1 MIKISPS
8 MLSCDFAHMAQEA
21 KAIVDAGAD
30 MLHIDVMDG
39 HFVPNLTLGAPILKC
54 LAKAVPA
61 YYDVHLMISEPLRYA
76 EDFAKAGADMIV
88 FHLESDSDPDKT
100 IEAIRAL
107 GKRVGIALKPGTPAE
122 AAYPYLDRVDMVLV
136 MTVEPGFG
144 GQSFMADMMPKLSA
158 IRREC
163 DARGL
168 AMDIQVDGGIND
180 KTAAVVAE
188 NGANVLV
195 AGSAVFG
202 KPDYREAIAAIRESA
217 QRAYPLA
224 K

>member
-1 MIKISPS
+1 MIQISPS
-8 MLSCDFAHMAQEA
+8 MLSCDFAHMADEA

-39 HFVPNLTLGAPILKC
+39 HFVPNRTLGAPILKC
-54 LAKAVPA
+54 LSKAVPA
-61 YYDVHLMISEPLRYA
+61 FYDVHLMISDPLRYA
-76 EDFAKAGADMIV
+76 EDFAKAGADLIV

-100 IEAIRAL
+100 IAAIKAL
-107 GKRVGIALKPGTPAE
+107 GKKVGIALKPGTPAQ
-122 AAYPYLDRVDMVLV
+122 AAFPYLDQVDLVLV

-144 GQSFMADMMPKLSA
+144 GQSFMGDLMPKVSA

-168 AMDIQVDGGIND
+168 SMDIQVDGGINEE
-180 KTAAVVAE
+180 TAAVVAQ

-195 AGSAVFG
+195 AGSAVF
-202 KPDYREAIAAIRESA
+202 KQPDYQKAISAIRESA
-217 QRAYPLA
+217 QQAYPRA

>member
-1 MIKISPS
+1 MIQISPS
-8 MLSCDFAHMAQEA
+8 MLSCDFAHMADEA

-39 HFVPNLTLGAPILKC
+39 HFVPNLTLGAPIPKC
-54 LAKAVPA
+54 LSKAVPA
-61 YYDVHLMISEPLRYA
+61 FYDVHLMISDPLRYA
-76 EDFAKAGADMIV
+76 EDFAKAGADLIV

-100 IEAIRAL
+100 IAAIKGL
-107 GKRVGIALKPGTPAE
+107 GKKVGIALKPGTPAQ
-122 AAYPYLDRVDMVLV
+122 AAFPYLDQVDLVLV

-144 GQSFMADMMPKLSA
+144 GQSFMGDMMPKVNA

-168 AMDIQVDGGIND
+168 SMDIQVDGGINGE
-180 KTAAVVAE
+180 TAAIVAQ

-202 KPDYREAIAAIRESA
+202 KPDYRQAVAAIRESA
-217 QRAYPLA
+217 QAAYPRA